1 MLKFHSTLAYNRVNT
16 ITSNLREALSLA
28 NVDLTK
34 RPTSDEL
41 RSYVGDFAMEV
52 LNDLERFVDRIVND
66 RRRRGMF
73 DLSSHV
79 TSYLTKLDTQLN
91 VLIGFLKFYIKIL
104 SDVKDPKF
112 QALRFSLQTVVKDLM
127 VIQRRNRQVARITNL
142 LS

>member
-16 ITSNLREALSLA
+16 ITSNLGEALSFA
-28 NVDLTK
+28 NIDLTE
-34 RPTSDEL
+34 RPTFDEL
-41 RSYVGDFAMEV
+41 RSYVGDFAIEV
-52 LNDLERFVDRIVND
+52 LDDLERFVDRIVND
-66 RRRRGMF
+66 RRRGEVF
-73 DLSSHV
+73 NFSSHI
-79 TSYLTKLDTQLN
+79 TSYLTKLNTQLN